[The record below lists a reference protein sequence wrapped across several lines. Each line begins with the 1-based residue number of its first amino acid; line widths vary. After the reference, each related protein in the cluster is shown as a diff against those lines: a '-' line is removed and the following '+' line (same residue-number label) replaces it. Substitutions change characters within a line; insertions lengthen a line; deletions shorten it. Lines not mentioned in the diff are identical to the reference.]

1 VWDIPILSLI
11 PASTSHYS
19 QHEWSICMS
28 VVCGCS
34 ACNSPWSYKCCIHPN
49 ALHVIA
55 YGTRSRG
62 YKTKKVDSLL
72 VSDIVQS
79 TTKIGS
85 VLKNKRKIDMKHHSI
100 DDCVCWN
107 KKNNKTSAHLTG
119 MKHHSS
125 VHYTLRLGKYNLQKE
140 LLMCIQSIQNW
151 FHEKMTPWTSA
162 SSGWL
167 TWVLTRDAKID
178 DN

>member
-1 VWDIPILSLI
+1 MLHP
-11 PASTSHYS
+11 S
-19 QHEWSICMS
+19 Q
-28 VVCGCS
+28 CS
-34 ACNSPWSYKCCIHPN
+34 ACNSIWYTQSW
-49 ALHVIA
+49 LQ
-55 YGTRSRG
+55 
-62 YKTKKVDSLL
+62 TKKVDSLL

-178 DN
+178 DNWCYTYENNINDKKLWKS